1 MILHLHLI
9 LLNLSS
15 TWKGGRHMNLFEP
28 VEDRDTALIFSGLA
42 LPNWWHIHL

>member
-15 TWKGGRHMNLFEP
+15 AWEGSRHMNLFEP
-28 VEDRDTALIFSGLA
+28 VEDRDTALIFCGLA
-42 LPNWWHIHL
+42 LPNSWHIYL